1 VIKTGNTRNGSP
13 QGFRFFMPEG
23 FAGGGRRQAAEKRQ
37 PAETGCRF
45 SGIAASSVQCKA
57 P

>member
-1 VIKTGNTRNGSP
+1 VIKTGNTGNGSP
-13 QGFRFFMPEG
+13 QGSRFFMPKG
-23 FAGGGRRQAAEKRQ
+23 FAGGQAAEKRH

-45 SGIAASSVQCKA
+45 SGIAALPFPRKA